1 MEEPKVNEITSNN
14 KGPAAEPDI
23 YARHWFCAALLP
35 NGTTYRKDAESP
47 ALFKEILNEAV
58 IAWVDCWLDNFEKD
72 ALDAALQLGFNKEMV
87 SPLINQPNE
96 NYQDFGTEMGV
107 KLASVQVKQ
116 FDVTIH
122 PLLLLLNKNF
132 ILTIHPRSIDRR
144 FQRLRRYSDPF
155 LKKIPIAAVPEDRLT
170 MLLLRITDETN
181 ERNFE
186 HLRQIEDYSDELSK
200 DMMNP
205 STPRETLGPKIY
217 EMKHALVVYL
227 NALWQTVDVFHALRY
242 GDAELITDNVRL
254 LHRMSLQSDDVNHQI
269 SLAEHMSDVM
279 ASGLEV
285 LQTIYNNQLQALNN
299 RLSRVIT
306 YLTVIGTAILVPNT
320 IATVMGTSAFDLQP
334 DDMWWYVTML
344 AAVTIISTLCV
355 WTWVRRMGWSRT
367 MDASVKEFGK
377 ETQTA
382 PTRKPSRKR
391 INVKKRQRPVT
402 PGQ

>member
-1 MEEPKVNEITSNN
+1 MEETKNNGIPNNN
-14 KGPAAEPDI
+14 KVPAIEPDI
-23 YARHWFCAALLP
+23 YTRHWFCAALLA

-47 ALFKEILNEAV
+47 SVFMDILKDAV
-58 IAWVDCWLDNFEKD
+58 IAWVDCWTDDFEKNAID
-72 ALDAALQLGFNKEMV
+72 AGIQLGFSKELVTPLVTEQHENYEDFGKEMG
-87 SPLINQPNE
+87 IK
-96 NYQDFGTEMGV
+96 M
-107 KLASVQVKQ
+107 ASVQVKQ
-116 FDVTIH
+116 FDVTLH
-122 PLLLLLNKNF
+122 PLILLLSKNF

-144 FQRLRRYSDPF
+144 FQRLRRYADSF

-186 HLRQIEDYSDELSK
+186 HLRQIEDYSDELNK
-200 DMMNP
+200 DMMDP
-205 STPRETLGPKIY
+205 ATPRETLGPKIY

-254 LHRMSLQSDDVNHQI
+254 LHRMSLQADDVNHQI

-306 YLTVIGTAILVPNT
+306 YLTIIGTALLVPNT
-320 IATVMGTSAFDLQP
+320 LATVFSSSAFDLQP
-334 DDMWWYVTML
+334 DDMWWYATML
-344 AAVTIISTLCV
+344 AAATILSTWLV
-355 WTWVRRMGWSRT
+355 WLWVRKMGWTRR
-367 MDASVKEFGK
+367 MDTSVKNFGVELNPDVK
-377 ETQTA
+377 K
-382 PTRKPSRKR
+382 RSRKR
-391 INVKKRQRPVT
+391 IKTRKQE
-402 PGQ
+402 

>member
-1 MEEPKVNEITSNN
+1 MDEQKVNDITNN
-14 KGPAAEPDI
+14 TKGPAAEPDI

-47 ALFKEILNEAV
+47 AAFKDALNNAV
-58 IAWVDCWLDNFEKD
+58 VAWVDCWLDNFERD
-72 ALDAALQLGFNKEMV
+72 ALDAAMQLGFNKEMV
-87 SPLINQPNE
+87 NPLITQPNE
-96 NYQDFGTEMGV
+96 NYEDFGTEMGI
-107 KLASVQVKQ
+107 KLASVQVRQ
-116 FDVTIH
+116 FEVTIH
-122 PLLLLLNKNF
+122 PLILLLNKNL

-186 HLRQIEDYSDELSK
+186 HLRQIEDYSDELNK
-200 DMMNP
+200 DMMDP
-205 STPRETLGPKIY
+205 ATPRETLGPKIY

-306 YLTVIGTAILVPNT
+306 YLTIIGTAVLVPNT
-320 IATVMGTSAFDLQP
+320 LATIFSNTAFDLQP
-334 DDMWWYVTML
+334 DDKWWYSTML
-344 AAVTIISTLCV
+344 IASTILSTLLV
-355 WTWVRRMGWSRT
+355 WLWVRKMGWSRS
-367 MDASVKEFGK
+367 MDATVKNFGK
-377 ETQTA
+377 EPQTA
-382 PTRKPSRKR
+382 QARKPSRKR
-391 INVKKRQRPVT
+391 ITVKKRQPKVN
-402 PGQ
+402 P

>member
-1 MEEPKVNEITSNN
+1 MEEPKTNEITNN
-14 KGPAAEPDI
+14 IKGPAAEPDI

-35 NGTTYRKDAESP
+35 SGTTYKKDAESP
-47 ALFKEILNEAV
+47 AAFKDILNQAV
-58 IAWVDCWLDNFEKD
+58 VAWVDCWLDNFERD
-72 ALDAALQLGFNKEMV
+72 SLDAALHLGFNKEMAN
-87 SPLINQPNE
+87 PLITQPNE
-96 NYQDFGTEMGV
+96 NYEDFGTEMGT

-116 FDVTIH
+116 FEVTIH
-122 PLLLLLNKNF
+122 PLIILLNKNL

-186 HLRQIEDYSDELSK
+186 HLRQIEDYSDELNK
-200 DMMNP
+200 DMMDP
-205 STPRETLGPKIY
+205 TTPRETLGPKIY

-254 LHRMSLQSDDVNHQI
+254 LHRMSLQADDVNHQI

-306 YLTVIGTAILVPNT
+306 YLTIIGTAVLVPNT
-320 IATVMGTSAFDLQP
+320 LATIFSNTAFDLQP
-334 DDMWWYVTML
+334 DDMWWYSTML
-344 AAVTIISTLCV
+344 IASTILSTLLV
-355 WTWVRRMGWSRT
+355 WLWVRKMGWSRS
-367 MDASVKEFGK
+367 MDATVKNFGIDSK
-377 ETQTA
+377 MDA
-382 PTRKPSRKR
+382 DKRAARKR
-391 INVKKRQRPVT
+391 IKVKRKQPQVK
-402 PGQ
+402 P

>member
-1 MEEPKVNEITSNN
+1 MDEPKVNETTNN
-14 KGPAAEPDI
+14 TKGPAAEPDI

-47 ALFKEILNEAV
+47 AAFKDALNNAV
-58 IAWVDCWLDNFEKD
+58 VAWVDCWLDNFERD

-87 SPLINQPNE
+87 NPLITQPNE
-96 NYQDFGTEMGV
+96 NYEDFGTEMGI

-116 FDVTIH
+116 FEVTIH
-122 PLLLLLNKNF
+122 PLILLLNKNL

-186 HLRQIEDYSDELSK
+186 HLRQIEDYSDELNK
-200 DMMNP
+200 DMMDP
-205 STPRETLGPKIY
+205 ATPRETLGPKIY

-254 LHRMSLQSDDVNHQI
+254 LHRMSLQADDVNHQI

-306 YLTVIGTAILVPNT
+306 YLTIIGTAVLVPNT
-320 IATVMGTSAFDLQP
+320 LATIFSNTAFDLQP
-334 DDMWWYVTML
+334 DDMWWYSTML
-344 AAVTIISTLCV
+344 IASTILSTLLV
-355 WTWVRRMGWSRT
+355 WLWVRKMGWSRS
-367 MDASVKEFGK
+367 MDATVKNFGK
-377 ETQTA
+377 EPQTA
-382 PTRKPSRKR
+382 QARKPSRKR
-391 INVKKRQRPVT
+391 ITVKKRQPQVK
-402 PGQ
+402 P